1 MLFSDGLNTISKL
14 INNFSDSY
22 FMATD
27 IEENE
32 KAYLLT
38 IDMPGVKKENIS
50 IEFEDDQLTLT
61 VKTNKDEKKVNYIKR
76 ENFSSDYKRT
86 YLLADS
92 DQNNVKAKL
101 ENGVLMIVVGKKT
114 KEETKSV
121 INID

>member
-1 MLFSDGLNTISKL
+1 MLFSDGLNTISEF

-27 IEENE
+27 IEEND

-50 IEFEDDQLTLT
+50 IEFEDDKLTLT

-101 ENGVLMIVVGKKT
+101 ENGVLMIVVGKKA

>member
-1 MLFSDGLNTISKL
+1 MLFSDGLNTISEF

-27 IEENE
+27 IEEND

-50 IEFEDDQLTLT
+50 IEFEDDKLTLT
-61 VKTNKDEKKVNYIKR
+61 IKTNKDEKKVNYIKR

-101 ENGVLMIVVGKKT
+101 ENGVLMIVVGKKA

>member
-1 MLFSDGLNTISKL
+1 MLFSDGLNTISEF

-27 IEENE
+27 IEEND

-38 IDMPGVKKENIS
+38 IDMPGVKKENIF
-50 IEFEDDQLTLT
+50 IEFEDDKLTLT
-61 VKTNKDEKKVNYIKR
+61 VKTCKDEKKVNYIKR

-86 YLLADS
+86 YLLVDS

>member
-1 MLFSDGLNTISKL
+1 MLFSDGLNTISEF

-27 IEENE
+27 IEEND

-101 ENGVLMIVVGKKT
+101 ENGVLMIVVGKKA

>member
-1 MLFSDGLNTISKL
+1 MLFSDGLNTISEF

-27 IEENE
+27 IEEND

-50 IEFEDDQLTLT
+50 IEFEDDKLTLT

-86 YLLADS
+86 YLLVDS

>member
-1 MLFSDGLNTISKL
+1 MLFSDGLNTISEF

-27 IEENE
+27 IEEND

-61 VKTNKDEKKVNYIKR
+61 VKTNKEEKKVNYIKR

-101 ENGVLMIVVGKKT
+101 ENGVLMIVVGKKA

>member
-1 MLFSDGLNTISKL
+1 MLFSDGLNTISEF

-27 IEENE
+27 IEEND

-50 IEFEDDQLTLT
+50 VEFEDDKLTLT

-86 YLLADS
+86 YLLVDS

>member
-1 MLFSDGLNTISKL
+1 MLFSDGLNTISEF

-27 IEENE
+27 IEEND

-50 IEFEDDQLTLT
+50 IEFEDDKLTLT
-61 VKTNKDEKKVNYIKR
+61 VKTSKDEKKVNYIKR

-86 YLLADS
+86 YLLVDS